1 MWERSTGSSAWC
13 SVNDLE
19 AWGAGLG
26 GRRRREGIH
35 VHIELLHFV
44 VQQKLTQH
52 RKAKQNKK
60 IPYTI
65 NVKKNE

>member
-1 MWERSTGSSAWC
+1 MQGWEG
-13 SVNDLE
+13 
-19 AWGAGLG
+19 GA
-26 GRRRREGIH
+26 REGIL
-35 VHIELLHFV
+35 VHTELLHFV

-65 NVKKNE
+65 NVKKINE